1 MRKSGAISSNT
12 RSETWEFEVPNADKK
27 LKAGMFAE
35 MQLPLERPQPG
46 ILLPNSAFV
55 TTQERLF
62 VIWVKDNKTEWVYV
76 KKGFALPGKTEALGS
91 IQQGDKV
98 VKNANEEIK
107 DNSTIKTK

>member
-1 MRKSGAISSNT
+1 M
-12 RSETWEFEVPNADKK
+12 
-27 LKAGMFAE
+27 
-35 MQLPLERPQPG
+35 
-46 ILLPNSAFV
+46 
-55 TTQERLF
+55 
-62 VIWVKDNKTEWVYV
+62 VKDNKTEWVYV